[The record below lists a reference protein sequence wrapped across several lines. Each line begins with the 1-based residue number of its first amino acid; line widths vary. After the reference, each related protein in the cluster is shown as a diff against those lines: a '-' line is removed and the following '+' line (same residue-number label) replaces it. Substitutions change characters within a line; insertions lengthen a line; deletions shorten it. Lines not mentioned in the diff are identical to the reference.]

1 MNILEEQIGETLSWL
16 EPQDQYWGNLKS
28 RDYLQW
34 PQVAKV
40 ANFWWDDSNK
50 AQVAQIPV
58 ESTDGII
65 KRYNFGIRM

>member
-16 EPQDQYWGNLKS
+16 EPQEYWGNLKS
-28 RDYLQW
+28 KDDLQW

-65 KRYNFGIRM
+65 KRYNFGICM